1 MASDPFPG
9 GLSELDFV
17 DAYQRTVLRK
27 PQVIADAIL
36 KNALHA
42 DAFDRALLVGAV
54 AVELAEACRRLAA
67 VHIALSDRRY
77 SIARTLMNP
86 LPGAR
91 EWQEFAQQAGTF
103 TPEQMLRELNLP
115 ESAFESAKLLRAQ
128 PDLGGLTELVETAET
143 GSGMVIVPAPDRSR
157 SMPVE
162 AWLAGRNAEGFG
174 IASALPVSENDTAA
188 LADITADMVSIARGF
203 LGAYLSARRTAG
215 RR

>member
-54 AVELAEACRRLAA
+54 AVELAESCRRLAA
-67 VHIALSDRRY
+67 VHLALSDRRY

-86 LPGAR
+86 LPGAN
-91 EWQEFAQQAGTF
+91 EWREFAQQAGTF
-103 TPEQMLRELNLP
+103 TPEQMLFELNLP
-115 ESAFESAKLLRAQ
+115 ESALESAKLLRAQ
-128 PDLGGLTELVETAET
+128 PDLGGLGDLVESAES
-143 GSGMVIVPAPDRSR
+143 GSAMVIVPSSER
-157 SMPVE
+157 SMPIE
-162 AWLAGRNAEGFG
+162 AWLAGRSTEGFG
-174 IASALPVSENDTAA
+174 IASSLPVSESDTAA

-203 LGAYLSARRTAG
+203 LGAYLSARRSAG

>member
-1 MASDPFPG
+1 METHPYPG

-36 KNALHA
+36 KTLLHA
-42 DAFDRALLVGAV
+42 DAFDRALLSGAV
-54 AVELAEACRRLAA
+54 AVELAESCRRLAA
-67 VHIALSDRRY
+67 VHLALADRRY
-77 SIARTLMNP
+77 PIARSLMQP
-86 LPGAR
+86 LPSADQWR
-91 EWQEFAQQAGTF
+91 EFAQQAATF

-115 ESAFESAKLLRAQ
+115 DSALESAKLLREQ
-128 PDLGGLTELVETAET
+128 PDLGGLADLVEAAEL
-143 GSGMVIVPAPDRSR
+143 GSGMVIVPVSER

-162 AWLAGRNAEGFG
+162 AWLAGRTADGQG
-174 IASALPVSENDTAA
+174 VASAVPVSESDTAT

-203 LGAYLSARRTAG
+203 LGGYLSARRTAG